1 MRDGAQYFTAPA
13 SSAQRRYEALRAYF
27 LDEMPAAEVADRF
40 GYSTASIHQMAS
52 LLRQGRLNLFTQTRP
67 GPKGPRKA
75 TGQLRQRVLELRA
88 AGHSVTEIAAACTGE
103 GMPVSAQTCWQIL
116 DAEGLPRLP
125 RRDDGR
131 RGPPARLDPVKA
143 AAAPG
148 WPDVPADL
156 PCDHAGLLLL
166 LPAMTQAGL
175 PDLVSSAGYPSTRD
189 LSSWQSI
196 GTLLLAK
203 CARKPR
209 VSHAGTL
216 ADDEGL
222 AFTLGLTALP
232 KATHLGTYSWRV
244 RRESNQKLLTGLVQA
259 LRPLG
264 LATGGQGFNCDFH
277 AIRHHGDQA
286 VLEKHY
292 VPRRSQRTRAV
303 LTFFAQDHATS
314 DMVYSNADI
323 TKAEQAAEII
333 AFADYWNNAA
343 GSDPGLLVFD
353 SQLTTYKILGQLSG
367 RGITWLTLRQRG
379 KTELA
384 RLDALPA
391 SAWKTAVIARSAAT
405 GRAALHVGDW
415 PEFARPDALVWVTV
429 VFHGTAAWRNHGLI
443 IFPLLFYRTSVQLRC
458 PAAPP
463 GGGLRP
469 PGRPGGLG
477 HLLVGHPALRRG
489 FPGLVKGDASA
500 SSPATPEAPL
510 TWAGV
515 LRHPSCGRR
524 GDAPHPVF
532 PLSPPEPSLRRA
544 GVRGGAPAGAGGA
557 RLGNERRP
565 SPPPS
570 GGRRGL
576 LPGPRAG
583 TWPSVPSRQAC
594 SYSPGG
600 RPPVRRITRAVLY
613 QLAHSLVAASTR
625 AGVSHGPR
633 WSMTSVLYR
642 PMMLSASALS

>member
-1 MRDGAQYFTAPA
+1 MRDGAQYFTEPA
-13 SSAQRRYEALRAYF
+13 SSGQRRYEALRAYF

-52 LLRQGRLNLFTQTRP
+52 LLRQGRLTLFAGTRP

-88 AGHSVTEIAAACTGE
+88 AGHSVTEIAAACTRE

-125 RRDDGR
+125 RRDDSR

-148 WPDVPADL
+148 WPDGPADL

-166 LPAMTQAGL
+166 LPAMTQVGL

-203 CARKPR
+203 CARQLR

-244 RRESNQKLLTGLVQA
+244 RRESNQKLLTGLVKA

-264 LATGGQGFNCDFH
+264 LATGEQGFNCDFH

-333 AFADYWNNAA
+333 AFADYWNNAT

-367 RGITWLTLRQRG
+367 RGIRWLTLRQRG

-391 SAWKTAVIARSAAT
+391 SAWKTAVIARSGRYRRPRLHEDMVKLTDISGQVRQIAIKNIGRDEPTLIITNDLTTPGKNLFARYAERMMVENELDAYIGGFHLDALTSGVPLNVDLDTTLTVAAGNLYRLLALRLSRYEHATPETLWRDFLDAT
-405 GRAALHVGDW
+405 GTLHIHPAGVTCAL
-415 PEFARPDALVWVTV
+415 
-429 VFHGTAAWRNHGLI
+429 
-443 IFPLLFYRTSVQLRC
+443 SLRS
-458 PAAPP
+458 
-463 GGGLRP
+463 
-469 PGRPGGLG
+469 
-477 HLLVGHPALRRG
+477 HHPALIDAG
-489 FPGLVKGDASA
+489 FAELE
-500 SSPATPEAPL
+500 TPIPWWDGR
-510 TWAGV
+510 T
-515 LRHPSCGRR
+515 LRFR
-524 GDAPHPVF
+524 F
-532 PLSPPEPSLRRA
+532 P
-544 GVRGGAPAGAGGA
+544 
-557 RLGNERRP
+557 
-565 SPPPS
+565 
-570 GGRRGL
+570 
-576 LPGPRAG
+576 PR
-583 TWPSVPSRQAC
+583 
-594 SYSPGG
+594 
-600 RPPVRRITRAVLY
+600 
-613 QLAHSLVAASTR
+613 
-625 AGVSHGPR
+625 
-633 WSMTSVLYR
+633 
-642 PMMLSASALS
+642 